1 MVYVRENHN
10 RKSKESKMK
19 IIHFS
24 CITFGNIRMYH
35 LPYRQS
41 AMNVVAYLVWYP
53 VPQHVPC
60 QILQIQERKN
70 TNGELYFENQN
81 FGTSYS

>member
-10 RKSKESKMK
+10 RKSKESKTK

-24 CITFGNIRMYH
+24 CITFGNVRMDN

-41 AMNVVAYLVWYP
+41 TANVVAYLV
-53 VPQHVPC
+53 
-60 QILQIQERKN
+60 
-70 TNGELYFENQN
+70 
-81 FGTSYS
+81 

>member
-10 RKSKESKMK
+10 RKSKESKTK

-24 CITFGNIRMYH
+24 CITFGNVRMDN

-41 AMNVVAYLVWYP
+41 TANVVAYLVQYP
-53 VPQHVPC
+53 VYQHFH
-60 QILQIQERKN
+60 ILQI
-70 TNGELYFENQN
+70 
-81 FGTSYS
+81 